1 MLTLPAMQRC
11 LPGLP
16 AAKAAEFFPCLSA
29 ACTEFEINTPR
40 RLAAFL
46 AQLAVESNDLRAWE
60 EGLYYRA
67 ERLPAVW
74 GVFAVD
80 ASLPPSKR
88 LPNLL
93 ARQYARSPQKLASFV
108 YAGKNGN
115 GDEASGDGWNYRGRG
130 PIQLTGKA
138 NYAAIGDALGVDL
151 VSDPGLV
158 ATPAVGFRVAGEF
171 WVRGNCNSLADRGQ
185 IDAITRCINGRAML
199 HKEKRR
205 ERYESNLTTLSPG
218 GAVG

>member
-1 MLTLPAMQRC
+1 MLTLSAMRQC
-11 LPGLP
+11 FPTLP
-16 AAKAAEFFPCLSA
+16 AAKAAEFFPHLSV
-29 ACTEFEINTPR
+29 ACTEFDITTPR
-40 RLAAFL
+40 RIAAFL

-93 ARQYARSPQKLASFV
+93 ARQYERNPQELANFV
-108 YAGKNGN
+108 YADKNGN

-138 NYAAIGDALGVDL
+138 NYAAIGAALGVDL
-151 VSDPGLV
+151 VSNPDLA

-171 WVRGNCNSLADRGQ
+171 WDRGNCNSLAERGQ
-185 IDAITRCINGRAML
+185 VDAITRCINGRAML
-199 HKEKRR
+199 HKVERR
-205 ERYESNLTTLSPG
+205 ERYEKNLTTLSP
-218 GAVG
+218 AAL